1 MRETKGGKKNVNKY
15 TWYIMKEGRFLQ
27 AIDYEK

>member
-1 MRETKGGKKNVNKY
+1 MRENKGGKKNVNKY
-15 TWYIMKEGRFLQ
+15 TWYNMNEGRFLQ